1 MRGRRRVT
9 SKINS
14 GGNIMTIETQSV
26 VVPRYTFIDKVRAIG
41 PAVVITG
48 SFIGPG
54 TVTTATRTGADFGYS
69 LLWTVVFAIVATII
83 VQTMAARLGVVTREG
98 LSEAISKTFKNPA
111 LKYMSMVGYLQRKG
125 TSSASR

>member
-26 VVPRYTFIDKVRAIG
+26 VVPRYTFMDKVRAIG

-54 TVTTATRTGADFGYS
+54 TVTTATRTGPDFGYS

-83 VQTMAARLGVVTREG
+83 LQTMAARLGVVTQVG
-98 LSEAISKTFKNPA
+98 LSEAISKTFKNPV
-111 LKYMSMVGYLQRKG
+111 LKYMSMVG
-125 TSSASR
+125 